1 MNTEILNFIQKRFPT
16 DEGWCTGNCYWFAFI
31 LKNRFP
37 DYNIY
42 LFPIEN
48 HFMIGDGNEFYDW
61 NGCRLKEDCEE
72 YPILW
77 YKVKEIDES
86 YYNRIVRDC
95 IK

>member
-1 MNTEILNFIQKRFPT
+1 MFKQRQLF
-16 DEGWCTGNCYWFAFI
+16 EGCNQLQDITFAE
-31 LKNRFP
+31 P
-37 DYNIY
+37 VGGYSS
-42 LFPIEN
+42 FPIEN
-48 HFMIGDGNEFYDW
+48 HFMIGDCNEFYDW

-77 YKVKEIDES
+77 HKVKEIDES